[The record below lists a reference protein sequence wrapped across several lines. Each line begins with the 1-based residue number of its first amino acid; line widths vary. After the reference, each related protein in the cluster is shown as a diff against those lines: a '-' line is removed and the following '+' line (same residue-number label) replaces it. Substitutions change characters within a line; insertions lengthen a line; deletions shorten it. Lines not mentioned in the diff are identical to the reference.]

1 MRLIP
6 QRIDFLTKIIEAY
19 DHLGI
24 VSTID
29 PKAGLVI
36 IRGTEDSISEIREI
50 VANLPFSLEEIPELE
65 ETTYFAR
72 IKSEEE
78 D

>member
-6 QRIDFLTKIIEAY
+6 QKIDFLTKIIEAY

-29 PKAGLVI
+29 PSAGVVI
-36 IRGTEDSISEIREI
+36 IRGTEDSIPEIKEI
-50 VANLPFSLEEIPELE
+50 IDNLPFPLEVLE
-65 ETTYFAR
+65 GEG
-72 IKSEEE
+72 
-78 D
+78 